1 MSKMAKQRERERGR
15 QTKTERDRQTD
26 TERFILNNKRF
37 NTCLKH
43 SNHSDWNWG
52 VKQGHMSNSNEKK
65 WKNCVLSDRNLPE
78 NSKWN

>member
-1 MSKMAKQRERERGR
+1 MSKMAKQRER

-43 SNHSDWNWG
+43 SNHSD
-52 VKQGHMSNSNEKK
+52 
-65 WKNCVLSDRNLPE
+65 
-78 NSKWN
+78 